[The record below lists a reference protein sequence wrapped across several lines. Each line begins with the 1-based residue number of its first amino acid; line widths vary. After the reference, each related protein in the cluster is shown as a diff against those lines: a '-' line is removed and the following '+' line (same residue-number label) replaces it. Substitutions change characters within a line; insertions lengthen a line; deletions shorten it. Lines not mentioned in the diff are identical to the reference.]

1 MFRILFIVFLCIHS
15 MHAFAQA
22 PQLIPYQAVARDT
35 FGHPLSNASL
45 LVRFSILSD
54 SLNGPMVWQEEQSVA
69 SNPFGLFQA
78 QLGHIESLS
87 LMDWSVGPKYLEVEL
102 NLGSGYIVLGTQQL
116 LSVPYAL
123 HANSI
128 SIDVSEVG
136 DTLWL
141 GDSRFIIVPGISEA
155 NSPADLSEHTCGA
168 ANVHSEAQSYGT
180 VSDLEGNTYKT
191 ITIGTQEW
199 MAENLIC
206 STYRNGEL
214 IQSNLTNEQWN
225 TAVQGAWAYYE
236 DDATKQCPFGKLYN
250 AWVVLDERGVCP
262 LGWHVPSDN
271 EWTVLSD
278 YLGGSLLSG
287 AALKSAGTLEMADGW
302 WREPNSEATNAS
314 GFSALPAGV
323 RNHSGYYYDL
333 GFYSNWWSSTPSSDD
348 QVWMRYTS
356 YDNTELTRASS
367 VGKLG
372 LSVRCLRD

>member
-1 MFRILFIVFLCIHS
+1 MFRILFIVVLCIHS
-15 MHAFAQA
+15 MHGFAQA

-35 FGHPLSNASL
+35 FGQPLSNASL

-54 SLNGPMVWQEEQSVA
+54 SLNGPMVWQEEQSVV
-69 SNPFGLFQA
+69 SNQFGLFQA

-87 LMDWSVGPKYLEVEL
+87 LIDWSVGPKYLEVEL

-206 STYRNGEL
+206 STYRNGEP

-225 TAVQGAWAYYE
+225 IAMQGAWAYYE

-323 RNHSGYYYDL
+323 RNHSGYYYD
-333 GFYSNWWSSTPSSDD
+333 

-356 YDNTELTRASS
+356 YDNTELTRASN

-372 LSVRCLRD
+372 LSVRCLRE